1 MGGRLFRRAFA
12 VAATTVL
19 LLSACE
25 DEGEYPH
32 EVIDNFMAGCTSQPG
47 ATEGYCRC
55 SIREIQ
61 EKVSFEEFRELES
74 SIGDDNRFPDRLV
87 DAVGACVDELK

>member
-1 MGGRLFRRAFA
+1 LFRRAFV
-12 VAATTVL
+12 VAATTVF
-19 LLSACE
+19 LLSACG
-25 DEGEYPH
+25 DDGEYPQ
-32 EVIDNFMAGCTSQPG
+32 EVVDNFMAGCTSQPG

-61 EKVSFEEFRELES
+61 EKVSFEEFRKLES
-74 SIGDDNRFPDRLV
+74 SIGDDKRFPDPLV